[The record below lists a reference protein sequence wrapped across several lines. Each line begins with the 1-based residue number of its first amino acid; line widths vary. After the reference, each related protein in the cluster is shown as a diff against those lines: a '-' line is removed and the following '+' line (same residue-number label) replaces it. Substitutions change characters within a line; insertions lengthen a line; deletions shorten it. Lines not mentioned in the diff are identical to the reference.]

1 MPSLAEAIDDV
12 NENPPDYLYMVEL
25 QDEGILVTMA
35 NCDEYSL
42 MVPEHYSATYPE
54 GEVSAVL
61 GCNFEVLGEGDL
73 RTVLDRLNAK
83 ASSVLPRTETSYSG
97 CDDSD
102 GLARQDTSYGAEAE
116 LEAHPQLLKDLQRV
130 RDRYGPD
137 MVEVEHLKL
146 LDQVVVTLLLHVDYL
161 DSTVYAAWGLAP
173 KSEKK
178 PVKVKVTFSRSGYT
192 DAQKYLVSC
201 SQDGREWCGLAGQLA
216 RILKYFLDDQ
226 WKLRKQPSKE
236 VAEMVGRGFG
246 FEESTSALAAN
257 GGRVER
263 AVSAIVN
270 SGKKGATVGGDG
282 KWAKK
287 KLPPPTYGLL
297 VQLMD
302 YAHSRVKSCPDFCVI
317 CDQPHVFGTNMLK
330 ASVCYRE
337 VCAFAFQQLGVG
349 SDSAKELATDS
360 GVVDLLVL
368 MARAAAE
375 SGRWELIFNPYPTL
389 FDPKDPSK
397 KILHP
402 SSKNIEAARKIFK
415 GIPSVK
421 DFVTGNAVD
430 ARQHQHARPLVQWI
444 VTSNTSHLVKLRN
457 EQRIAC
463 IGTPHQFL
471 LVSAPPEK
479 QEAFQRQKKK
489 YGTIWAFHGS
499 ATENWHSI
507 MRNGLVNAS
516 GGKLMVNGAAYGSG
530 IYLSPSAAVS
540 LGYSRIGSTVE
551 SESRVPTKGKGG
563 DEFIGENIGCMAI
576 CEVVNHDIKKSGE
589 IWVMPHEEY
598 VITRFFVVF
607 DDKHQACSSHHCE
620 NKEFSDHLRRAAD
633 NFN

>member
-1 MPSLAEAIDDV
+1 M
-12 NENPPDYLYMVEL
+12 
-25 QDEGILVTMA
+25 
-35 NCDEYSL
+35 
-42 MVPEHYSATYPE
+42 
-54 GEVSAVL
+54 
-61 GCNFEVLGEGDL
+61 
-73 RTVLDRLNAK
+73 
-83 ASSVLPRTETSYSG
+83 LPRTETSYSG

-116 LEAHPQLLKDLQRV
+116 LDAHPQLLQDLQRV

-146 LDQVVVTLLLHVDYL
+146 LDQVVVTLMLHVDYL

-173 KSEKK
+173 KSQKK

-192 DAQKYLVSC
+192 DAQKYLVAC

-226 WKLRKQPSKE
+226 WKLRKQPSRE
-236 VAEMVGRGFG
+236 VADMVGRGFG
-246 FEESTSALAAN
+246 FEESTAALAAH
-257 GGRVER
+257 GGNVER

-270 SGKKGATVGGDG
+270 FGKKGATVSGDG
-282 KWAKK
+282 KWTKK
-287 KLPPPTYGLL
+287 KLPAPTYGLL
-297 VQLMD
+297 VQLLD
-302 YAHSRVKSCPDFCVI
+302 YAHARVKSCPDFCVI

-349 SDSAKELATDS
+349 SDAARELATDS

-389 FDPKDPSK
+389 FDPTDPSK

-463 IGTPHQFL
+463 ISTPHQFL

-499 ATENWHSI
+499 ATENWHS
-507 MRNGLVNAS
+507 MYA
-516 GGKLMVNGAAYGSG
+516 
-530 IYLSPSAAVS
+530 LS
-540 LGYSRIGSTVE
+540 
-551 SESRVPTKGKGG
+551 
-563 DEFIGENIGCMAI
+563 
-576 CEVVNHDIKKSGE
+576 
-589 IWVMPHEEY
+589 
-598 VITRFFVVF
+598 
-607 DDKHQACSSHHCE
+607 
-620 NKEFSDHLRRAAD
+620 HLRFLFFTTQHLVPSFSYFYVFSLFGWNTECVHTTTHAPTQHAQRACQRQRRKAD
-633 NFN
+633 GERCCVRKRHLSVAQRCRQPRLLAHRIDGGERGTAPGQGQGRRGVHR